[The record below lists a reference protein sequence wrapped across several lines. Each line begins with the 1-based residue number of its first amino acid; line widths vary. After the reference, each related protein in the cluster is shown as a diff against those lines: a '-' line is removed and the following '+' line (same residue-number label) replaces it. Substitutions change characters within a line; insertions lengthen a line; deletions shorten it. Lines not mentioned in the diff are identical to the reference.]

1 MSGVWIQCYQE
12 DPIGC
17 TEVTSLRGEVGL
29 VTISKNQYWSLYL
42 VFNKPEI
49 ENLGNVIKECQCHHP
64 DFPKAQ
70 IGSTLPTA
78 SIKSFGI
85 FYL

>member
-1 MSGVWIQCYQE
+1 MHRSHKSQ
-12 DPIGC
+12 
-17 TEVTSLRGEVGL
+17 GEVGL
-29 VTISKNQYWSLYL
+29 VTISKNQYCMVFDL
-42 VFNKPEI
+42 VFNKPGI